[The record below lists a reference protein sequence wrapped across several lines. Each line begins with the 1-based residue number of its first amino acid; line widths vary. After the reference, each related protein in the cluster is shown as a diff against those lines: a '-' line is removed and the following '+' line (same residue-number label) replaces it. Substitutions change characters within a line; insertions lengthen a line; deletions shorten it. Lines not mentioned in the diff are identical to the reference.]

1 MINKVTL
8 LGRIGKKTYKPTR
21 NGSHI
26 CTLSL
31 ATSRKYIDSKGQATE
46 ITTWHIVNFFNK
58 LAEVVEKYS
67 NVGELIYI
75 EGEISNKKI
84 EEDGKNRIIHSVIG
98 NEVKFLPN
106 MKKDTIPKSEES
118 HGPDISLHMDDEEVP
133 F

>member
-8 LGRIGKKTYKPTR
+8 LGRIGKKVYKPTR
-21 NGSHI
+21 NGSYI

-31 ATSRKYIDSKGQATE
+31 ATSRKYIDSKAQPTE

-58 LAEVVEKYS
+58 IAEVVEKYS
-67 NVGELIYI
+67 NVGDLIYI

-84 EEDGKNRIIHSVIG
+84 EEDGKNRIIHSIIG
-98 NEVKFLPN
+98 NEVKFIPNVKRDNLP
-106 MKKDTIPKSEES
+106 KTEES
-118 HGPDISLHMDDEEVP
+118 HGQDIPLHMDDEEIP